1 MFFAEIFFLREGHF
15 YPLLPATIIIV
26 IVIDEKQR
34 RKQWGEFNSH
44 KKTVEM
50 NKVLIMPLKPQGFL
64 GAMTTE

>member
-1 MFFAEIFFLREGHF
+1 MFSLREGHF
-15 YPLLPATIIIV
+15 YPLLPATAIIIV

-44 KKTVEM
+44 KKKVEM
-50 NKVLIMPLKPQGFL
+50 NKVLIMPLKPQGVL